1 VCAAK
6 GQINL
11 GTEGLSDPVC
21 QVLGM
26 VAMYGQMGG
35 GVNCVS
41 NTGLL
46 SSGRCQWLGAASDI
60 VLLVVHRHVWK
71 SDFGSEVGQGQG
83 QVRCQKQI
91 CWQWGQGH
99 TPKGSSIKGM
109 RILLLSLSA
118 QIDKICTASC
128 TYIHVVS

>member
-26 VAMYGQMGG
+26 VCTAKWEVG
-35 GVNCVS
+35 CVS

-46 SSGRCQWLGAASDI
+46 SGRGQWLGAASDI

-71 SDFGSEVGQGQG
+71 SHFGSEVGQGQG
-83 QVRCQKQI
+83 QVRCQKRI

-99 TPKGSSIKGM
+99 APKGSSINGM